1 MYYKTS
7 NGGKTVIDLGVG
19 TSFNVS
25 NRISNYKS
33 LSASNFICELSSSF
47 SGDGRSASGTGAPYQ
62 DWVSTSFSVSLSK
75 SYNANTGVFTV
86 SYNGSSTGSKYGLSA
101 YASKSQSA
109 HVYLVI

>member
-1 MYYKTS
+1 MYYRVS

-25 NRISNYKS
+25 NISGYQS
-33 LSASNFICELSSSF
+33 LSTSNFICELSSSF

-75 SYNANTGVFTV
+75 SYNKNTGVFTV

-101 YASKSQSA
+101 NASKSQSA